1 MKTQLHRRIVTLL
14 ALLAIGLLGALP
26 GKAQTTITYNDF
38 SDVSAFTLNGR
49 AGTVGNPVAFGGQDV
64 LRLTDNYNQA
74 GGAFLTNP
82 IALQDPGGFRASFS
96 TFFSFQITG
105 RAGLGNGADGLVF
118 VVQTVASNVGGFG
131 GGIGYGGI
139 NNSVGIEFDTY
150 NNGSSDA
157 NNSNHVGIDLNGST
171 SSVALL
177 PVTPDFDD
185 GNVWYAWVDYDGDA
199 QLLEVRASQTNAR
212 PLTPLLTYPV
222 DLPAVLGQPNA
233 FIGFTSGTGGGTGV
247 HDIRSWMFTNRFQPV
262 GDMDNDTVPDATDNC
277 PATPNPNQE
286 DADSDGVG
294 DACDNCPTLANADQ
308 ADTNANG
315 VGDACEVADNCADPS
330 TAPSYAGGYV
340 LNAAGTRAFVVV
352 QAPEG
357 ATEARFYNTTNL
369 TVGAPETDAES
380 MTAIA
385 GVTRSGD
392 VFSFTTDP
400 TALYFPIT
408 TAGGGTRIAF
418 FLEVTDTCQRNVD
431 VDPVFAVTGVSGDDL
446 TGFALADAA
455 PSPTTGAATIRFSLD
470 VAGEVTLAVY
480 DVLGRE
486 VARLVDGTMSAGTHE
501 AAFDGSSLP
510 AGVYVYRLTA
520 GGQART
526 RTLTVAR

>member
-1 MKTQLHRRIVTLL
+1 ML
-14 ALLAIGLLGALP
+14 ASAPAYAQVPINLNTWSKQGPAANGNWTVAADGNSVFQSINGNPTFFVSPADFIG
-26 GKAQTTITYNDF
+26 
-38 SDVSAFTLNGR
+38 
-49 AGTVGNPVAFGGQDV
+49 GTVDGSFRVETSGDDDYIGFVFGYQTPLASNSDNLQDWEFF
-64 LRLTDNYNQA
+64 LFDWKKNNQA
-74 GGAFLTNP
+74 GGLE
-82 IALQDPGGFRASFS
+82 GFRLVKVDCGPSPACNLDQFFYNTGGS
-96 TFFSFQITG
+96 TPEFNVLATDQSTTRGWVSNITYNFTLLYTPTQIVISIDGGTFDNEEIFNLTSADAGVGTFPSG
-105 RAGLGNGADGLVF
+105 RFGFYNYSQAQVRYAGFTLADADGDG
-118 VVQTVASNVGGFG
+118 VA
-131 GGIGYGGI
+131 
-139 NNSVGIEFDTY
+139 
-150 NNGSSDA
+150 
-157 NNSNHVGIDLNGST
+157 
-171 SSVALL
+171 
-177 PVTPDFDD
+177 
-185 GNVWYAWVDYDGDA
+185 
-199 QLLEVRASQTNAR
+199 
-212 PLTPLLTYPV
+212 
-222 DLPAVLGQPNA
+222 
-233 FIGFTSGTGGGTGV
+233 
-247 HDIRSWMFTNRFQPV
+247 
-262 GDMDNDTVPDATDNC
+262 DNDDNC

-470 VAGEVTLAVY
+470 VAGEATLAVY
-480 DVLGRE
+480 DVLGRQ